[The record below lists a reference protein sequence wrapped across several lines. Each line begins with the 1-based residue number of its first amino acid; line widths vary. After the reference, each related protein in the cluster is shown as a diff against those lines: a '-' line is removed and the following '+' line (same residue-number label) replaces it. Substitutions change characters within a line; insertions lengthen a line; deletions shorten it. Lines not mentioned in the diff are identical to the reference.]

1 MKKLLALR
9 THLLSRRFGLKKDQL
24 ICFAENGRVVSVR
37 GERNRNFRLTY
48 EANIIAQDYERGPL
62 ELAYAILEWLHAHE
76 PELSPDSLRFEA
88 ELLDTEKTDLGF
100 QVELSEDIAVTVEDE
115 GIRLE
120 VMSEPVPDPDA
131 LSGFS
136 PHHID

>member
-48 EANIIAQDYERGPL
+48 EANIIAQDYERG
-62 ELAYAILEWLHAHE
+62 
-76 PELSPDSLRFEA
+76 SLRFEA